1 MEKGLSIRNETL
13 QVSDL
18 RVIHCRIID
27 FSDDAI
33 PQGEPNSARS
43 CIRCPHAVFVAVS
56 PSGLDARSPDSRR
69 STGSGSSS
77 AENPARRRERGP
89 PQPFEGKDA
98 SFTGTLRQLR
108 AA

>member
-56 PSGLDARSPDSRR
+56 PSGLDARSPESSDFLPRLTSEARMPLERSRN
-69 STGSGSSS
+69 GH
-77 AENPARRRERGP
+77 
-89 PQPFEGKDA
+89 
-98 SFTGTLRQLR
+98 L
-108 AA
+108 